1 LIARLPKLGCFFICL
16 FAADISI
23 KITRKQRR
31 MNVIMSTAIAKYI
44 RGSCPV
50 FNAGQTIT
58 VKYVSKDFNPV
69 SMVCECESDC
79 TLHPCPIKR
88 AILSM
93 VD

>member
-1 LIARLPKLGCFFICL
+1 MSNA
-16 FAADISI
+16 
-23 KITRKQRR
+23 IT
-31 MNVIMSTAIAKYI
+31 KYI

-79 TLHPCPIKR
+79 TLRPCPIKR

-93 VD
+93 VDWSLALLFKTYSDLSPGL